1 MIRTRN
7 SIITGAVAI
16 SFSAVLWGLD
26 GVVLTPRLYNLN
38 VFYVVFMLHAIPF
51 LFMNVFFAKQYA
63 KIKIFSTEDYITLL
77 IISLFGGAIG
87 TLSIVK
93 ALFLINFQQLT
104 VVILLQK
111 LQPVFAIA
119 LASILLKEKLRRNFI
134 MWGSIA
140 IISGYFMTFGFKLPN
155 FDSGANTIYAAL
167 LALFAALSFGSST
180 VFSKKI
186 LNKYDYKTA
195 TFYRYGFTTVIMLIV
210 LLLSGAYTQFNLTTS
225 QNWLFFSIIALTTGS
240 GAIFLYYYGLMRV
253 KAIIATICELFF
265 PISAILFDY
274 FINGAILSTV
284 QWISAVIMIFSIIS
298 LNAGNTKVS
307 ATK

>member
-51 LFMNVFFAKQYA
+51 LFINIFFAKQYA

-119 LASILLKEKLRRNFI
+119 LASILLKEKLRKNFI

-155 FDSGANTIYAAL
+155 FDSGVNTIYAAL
-167 LALFAALSFGSST
+167 LALLAALSFGSST

-210 LLLSGAYTQFNLTTS
+210 LLVSGAYTQFNLTTS

-265 PISAILFDY
+265 PSSAILFDY
-274 FINGAILSTV
+274 FVNGAILSTV
-284 QWISAVIMIFSIIS
+284 QWISAVIMIFAIIS

>member
-1 MIRTRN
+1 MTKTRK

-51 LFMNVFFAKQYA
+51 LFMNIFFAKQYA
-63 KIKIFSTEDYITLL
+63 KIKIFSKEDYITLL
-77 IISLFGGAIG
+77 IISLFGGTIG

-93 ALFLINFQQLT
+93 ALFLVNFEQLT

-111 LQPVFAIA
+111 LQPIFAIA
-119 LASILLKEKLRRNFI
+119 LAAVLLKEKLRRNFI
-134 MWGSIA
+134 LWGSIA

-155 FDSGANTIYAAL
+155 FYSGANSIYAAL
-167 LALFAALSFGSST
+167 LALLAALSFGSST

-186 LNKYDYKTA
+186 LNKYDFKTA
-195 TFYRYGFTTVIMLIV
+195 TFYRYGFTSVIMLIV
-210 LLLSGAYTQFNLTTS
+210 LLVSGAYTQFSLTSS

-274 FINGAILSTV
+274 FINGAILSTI
-284 QWISAVIMIFSIIS
+284 QWISAVIMIFAIIS

-307 ATK
+307 TTK